1 MQVLLAAILWGTE
14 HVQSTDHSQDISKL
28 YCLLE
33 MTHEHEIAG
42 LVPTIMNG
50 MMVDVTQHG
59 SGSDPE
65 GGRVQ
70 IMAQE
75 TKYIHDCTCILTY
88 IIIRNS
94 TIMFI
99 RDNRYKQNHSGQKL
113 Y

>member
-33 MTHEHEIAG
+33 MTHEHEVAG

-50 MMVDVTQHG
+50 VMVDVAQHG

-70 IMAQE
+70 IMAQR
-75 TKYIHDCTCILTY
+75 TKYIYMIVHVYTY
-88 IIIRNS
+88 IYYN
-94 TIMFI
+94 T
-99 RDNRYKQNHSGQKL
+99 
-113 Y
+113 

>member
-59 SGSDPE
+59 SGSDP
-65 GGRVQ
+65 GGWGLGTDYGT
-70 IMAQE
+70 E
-75 TKYIHDCTCILTY
+75 TKYIPY
-88 IIIRNS
+88 
-94 TIMFI
+94 
-99 RDNRYKQNHSGQKL
+99 SG
-113 Y
+113 